1 MRSHSSRREFKEK
14 YALTEKNRGA
24 EHPLFFLQ
32 ISRTNPGITYLKLHN
47 ANHLPQV
54 VHCAMKRKKGRPNSA
69 DIQVGESIRAHRMI
83 AGMSQSDLA
92 ARLGVSFQQVQKYE
106 KGTNRVGAGRLPQ
119 IAAIF
124 NIPISALFDANADTS
139 TGERTAN
146 AVPIRLIPDKSAL
159 RLLTSFASVT
169 NRAIRHCLI
178 ELVDNIAKAERKQ
191 GEKVP

>member
-1 MRSHSSRREFKEK
+1 
-14 YALTEKNRGA
+14 
-24 EHPLFFLQ
+24 
-32 ISRTNPGITYLKLHN
+32 
-47 ANHLPQV
+47 
-54 VHCAMKRKKGRPNSA
+54 MKRKKGRPNSA
-69 DIQVGESIRAHRMI
+69 DIQVGESIRAHRLI
-83 AGMSQSDLA
+83 AGLSQSDLA

-139 TGERTAN
+139 TGERTAS
-146 AVPIRLIPDKSAL
+146 AAPVRLIPDKSAL
-159 RLLTSFASVT
+159 RLLTSFAGVT

-191 GEKVP
+191 GEKAP